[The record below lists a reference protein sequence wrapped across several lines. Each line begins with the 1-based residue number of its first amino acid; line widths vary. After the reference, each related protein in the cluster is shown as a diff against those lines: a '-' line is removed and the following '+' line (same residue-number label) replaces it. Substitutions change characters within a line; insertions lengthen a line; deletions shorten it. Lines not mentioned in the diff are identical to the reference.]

1 MADMQ
6 LARMVVHQR
15 QHKHQLQIGNG
26 DVRVGFKKGTGR
38 GNGAG
43 DHSRTAA
50 APLPHGGQGFE
61 HAAWHGAKGGGVA
74 GHAPALYIVNVVL
87 QVFTHTRQVMP
98 CLNAMGRQLGRCT
111 NAREL
116 Q

>member
-6 LARMVVHQR
+6 FACMVIYQG
-15 QHKHQLQIGNG
+15 QYKHQLQIGNG
-26 DVRVGFKKGTGR
+26 NVRVGFKKGTGR

-61 HAAWHGAKGGGVA
+61 HAAWHGTKGGRVA
-74 GHAPALYIVNVVL
+74 GHAPALHVVNVVL
-87 QVFTHTRQVMP
+87 QVLTHAGQVVGHRNAVWRQIRR
-98 CLNAMGRQLGRCT
+98 LT
-111 NAREL
+111 NT
-116 Q
+116 